1 MFTPIVLAL
10 LLVAF
15 LALSWVLSAAET
27 SLTYLSRKEA
37 EGIVAKRPKSPIL
50 TVMAQL
56 PEHLQA
62 LRFWRIFAETA
73 SAVAAALL
81 LDWFLDS
88 TWWSVLTATVLMGFA
103 SLLLVVWSPRQ
114 VGARHDVGTARA
126 TAGLVRLLT
135 RVLGPLPA
143 KFAAPGTR
151 TEDEEEEAAEIEER
165 HFREFVARANDAD
178 VLEDAEAELIQ
189 SVFDMG
195 DTIVRAVMVPRTDV
209 VTVDA
214 GTTLD
219 DAMNLL
225 LRSGCSRVPLIG
237 ESADEVFGMIYLKD
251 VARALHRDRRD
262 PYSPV
267 DEVVREVR
275 FVPES
280 KPVSELLQELQREA
294 THVAIV
300 IDEYGG
306 TAGLVTLEDLIEEIV
321 GDISDEYDQQD
332 RPEVEPVREG
342 LFRVDAR
349 MNLDDFAEIFRI
361 DVDDEDDV
369 HTIGG
374 LLAKSLGMVPIQGS
388 EVEVQGLILHAETL
402 EGRRNRVSRLLVRQ
416 SEPDGRSIHLEGHDD
431 GHLQGQDGTS
441 PRHRSGEGFES
452 APSGAGSTTADSREG
467 R

>member
-1 MFTPIVLAL
+1 MITPILLAL

-73 SAVAAALL
+73 AAVAAALL

-88 TWWSVLTATVLMGFA
+88 TWWAVLWATVLMGLT

-114 VGARHDVGTARA
+114 VGARQDVA
-126 TAGLVRLLT
+126 TATATSGIVRTLT

-143 KFAAPGTR
+143 KFASPGTR

-209 VTVDA
+209 VAVDS
-214 GTTLD
+214 GTTLEN
-219 DAMNLL
+219 AMNLF
-225 LRSGCSRVPLIG
+225 LRSGCSRIPLIG

-251 VARALHRDRRD
+251 VARALHSDHAD
-262 PYSPV
+262 PATAV
-267 DEVVREVR
+267 DTVVRDVR

-280 KPVSELLQELQREA
+280 KQVSELLQELQRES

-300 IDEYGG
+300 VDEYGG

-321 GDISDEYDQQD
+321 GEISDEYDRQD
-332 RPEVEPVREG
+332 RPEVEPVQEG

-349 MNLDDFAEIFRI
+349 MNVDDFAEIFDI
-361 DVDDEDDV
+361 DLDDEDDI
-369 HTIGG
+369 HTVGG
-374 LLAKSLGMVPIQGS
+374 LLAKTLGRVPIQGS
-388 EVEVQGLILHAETL
+388 EVEVQGLILHAEAL
-402 EGRRNRVSRLLVRQ
+402 EGRRNRVARLLVRQ
-416 SEPDGRSIHLEGHDD
+416 TEDHARQIRLENQQHDD
-431 GHLQGQDGTS
+431 D
-441 PRHRSGEGFES
+441 
-452 APSGAGSTTADSREG
+452 APSSVLGASASGSGSTATEVRED